1 MIESATAVEH
11 IDTALTAQTPADKPA
26 RQTTTTVYLSGPMS
40 GLPDLNYPTF
50 NSAAHALRKI
60 GYEVI
65 NPAEFKTDTTN
76 MTEAQAW
83 RAYMQVDIK
92 ALVHCDAI
100 VMLPAWTESRG
111 ATLERSIAQGLGM
124 RVMTL
129 TDAIL
134 EAPEHVEAAYKAVT
148 EMAVAA

>member
-1 MIESATAVEH
+1 MSTVH
-11 IDTALTAQTPADKPA
+11 
-26 RQTTTTVYLSGPMS
+26 TTTVYLSGPMS
-40 GLPDLNYPTF
+40 GLPELNYPTF
-50 NSAAHALRKI
+50 HAAAHALRRI
-60 GYEVI
+60 GYTVV
-65 NPAEFKTDTTN
+65 NPAEFETDTTGLD
-76 MTEAQAW
+76 EAQAW

-92 ALVHCDAI
+92 ALVECDGI
-100 VMLPAWTESRG
+100 VMLPAWPESRG

-134 EAPEHVEAAYKAVT
+134 EAPEHVEAAYLAVQ